1 MKSRTLEYFISFT
14 IIYKMSYLSTGI
26 VANDFKQSGATP
38 LSSKATHHQVA
49 TCTSVA
55 NGVMLPTGLPYGTV
69 IKIRNDG
76 AYTLYVHH
84 PVVGGIIN
92 ALPATVAASAV
103 GAYQVAPGYVVDF
116 IIAGDTQAYS
126 FMNNSPAVIPI
137 AAAYTVL
144 PCSNGSVF
152 TCTKLG
158 GANYTITLPSPTIA
172 GLSYKFIAGPTVAR
186 VIFMTSTAANI
197 VGSVNINVNA
207 SANALVAVPSTS
219 IQFTATSVPG
229 DYCILTSDG
238 TNWNCSG
245 ATSVAAGMA
254 FT

>member
-1 MKSRTLEYFISFT
+1 
-14 IIYKMSYLSTGI
+14 MSYLSTGI
-26 VANDFKQSGATP
+26 IANDFKHSGATL

-55 NGVMLPTGLPYGTV
+55 NGVMLPTGLRYGAT

-76 AYTLYVHH
+76 AYTLNIYH
-84 PVVGGIIN
+84 PVGITAQILVGGVIN
-92 ALPATVAASAV
+92 QLPQTVAASSV
-103 GAYQVAPGYVVDF
+103 GAYQLAPGCVVDM
-116 IIAGDTQAYS
+116 IIAGDMQVYT
-126 FMNNSPAVIPI
+126 FNMNSPAIIPV

-172 GLSYKFIAGPTVAR
+172 GLTYKFIAGPTVAR
-186 VIFMTSTAANI
+186 VISMTSTAANI
-197 VGSVNINVNA
+197 VGSVNINVA
-207 SANALVAVPSTS
+207 GGANAIVAAPSTS
-219 IQFTATSVPG
+219 VQFTATSAPG
-229 DYCILTSDG
+229 DYCVLTSDG

-245 ATSVAAGMA
+245 ATSIVNGMA
-254 FT
+254 FA